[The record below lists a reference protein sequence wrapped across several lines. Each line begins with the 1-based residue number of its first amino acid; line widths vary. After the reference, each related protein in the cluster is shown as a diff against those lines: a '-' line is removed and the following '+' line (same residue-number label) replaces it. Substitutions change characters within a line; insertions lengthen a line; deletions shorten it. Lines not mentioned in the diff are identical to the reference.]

1 MLLPLSLLIVFS
13 GASIDAY
20 AVDYV
25 PDIPAGG
32 KYLTSSE
39 ALDVLSRDIT
49 YKVWTGSDYVTRTAS
64 YTSSRTSAHVYGYF
78 SDSSNTTTEITTD
91 FVNPDT
97 LFLQFPLDLSGLRNN
112 AGYPAIIIDIPFTLT
127 DTDYFYS
134 AVALLADTVTATSEK
149 PYWRWN
155 VAGSSSDFSS
165 RFSSLNAYADF
176 MKFGSAGSNLTF
188 IPVSYTSQTF
198 SDYSSIQIVFPR
210 GSAASSRILYIACP
224 YVSSTGGVSAETQT
238 TAPVTTPAPSTGTDI
253 NVNVDVDMT
262 ETNGLLDQ
270 IKETLGGLVDGIK
283 GLFVPSEEDVILWK
297 QDIAQILDDTF
308 GGIPQLEGDLQNTV
322 TQLISTQATSSIQIP
337 DLTIPYVGTLITARS
352 VPLKPSGFDVLFDA
366 IRLGADI
373 VVTVWVFN
381 MVQDKIKALLVGEM
395 VVDRIGD

>member
-13 GASIDAY
+13 GVSIDAY
-20 AVDYV
+20 ALDYV

-39 ALDVLSRDIT
+39 ALEVFSRDIT
-49 YKVWTGSDYVTRTAS
+49 YKVWTGSDYVTRTSS
-64 YTSSRTSAHVYGYF
+64 YSGTRTGAKVYGYM
-78 SDSSNTTTEITTD
+78 SDQNNTVTEITTD
-91 FVNPDT
+91 FTNPDT
-97 LFLQFPLDLSGLRNN
+97 LFLTFPLNLSDLRNN
-112 AGYPAIIIDIPFTLT
+112 DNYPAIIIDIPFTLT
-127 DTDYFYS
+127 NTDYFYT
-134 AVALLADTVTATSEK
+134 ACGMLADTITATSQK
-149 PYWRWN
+149 PVWSWN
-155 VAGSSSDFSS
+155 VSGSSVDFTS
-165 RFSSLNAYADF
+165 RFSSLNAYADY
-176 MKFGSAGSNLTF
+176 MKLGTTSPQTF

-198 SDYSSIQIVFPR
+198 SDYSSIQVVFPR
-210 GSAASSRILYIACP
+210 GSSSSTRNFYVACP
-224 YVSSTGGVSAETQT
+224 YVSATGGVSAETQT
-238 TAPVTTPAPSTGTDI
+238 TAPVTTAAPSTGTDI

-262 ETNGLLDQ
+262 ETNGILDR
-270 IKETLGGLVDGIK
+270 IRVTLGGLVDGIQ
-283 GLFVPSEEDVILWK
+283 GLFVPDEEDVLLWK

-322 TQLISTQATSSIQIP
+322 TQLISTQATSSIDIP
-337 DLTIPYVGTLITARS
+337 NLTIPYVGTLITARS
-352 VPLKPSGFDVLFDA
+352 VPLKPLGFDVLFDA